1 MRNLTAS
8 SPLRERRIKDA
19 DEAYEAYLARGF
31 STAPF
36 PGQLAAETLQCRNE
50 LDRTNWL
57 ALLAMCDAQQRAAD
71 LSGDPT
77 LMDAPIPVP
86 IRATSNRMYVVSYAD
101 AKARMFVLLGQAA
114 AAQANWWRLK
124 DECRAA
130 PTWQALEAVDMTEGW
145 P

>member
-1 MRNLTAS
+1 MRA
-8 SPLRERRIKDA
+8 PRVPPFKRRIKDA
-19 DEAYEAYLARGF
+19 DAAYEAHLSRGF
-31 STAPF
+31 PTAPL
-36 PGQLAAETLQCRNE
+36 PGEPEPETLQCRNE

-57 ALLAMCDAQQRAAD
+57 ALLALCDAQQRVAD
-71 LSGDPT
+71 LTADPT

-101 AKARMFVLLGQAA
+101 AKARMFALLGQAA

-124 DECRAA
+124 DECRSATTAA
-130 PTWQALEAVDMTEGW
+130 ALEAIDMKAGW

>member
-1 MRNLTAS
+1 MRNLLAS

-31 STAPF
+31 PTAPF
-36 PGQLAAETLQCRNE
+36 PGQLAVETLQCRNE

-57 ALLAMCDAQQRAAD
+57 ALLALCNAQQRAAD
-71 LSGDPT
+71 LADDQT
-77 LMDAPIPVP
+77 LMDQTVPFP
-86 IRATSNRMYVVSYAD
+86 IRATSNRMYEVTYAS
-101 AKARMFVLLGQAA
+101 ARSRMFALLAQAA

-124 DECRAA
+124 DECRSATTAA
-130 PTWQALEAVDMTEGW
+130 ALEAIDMKAGW